1 MDVMEAK
8 NNRSVPHFIPSILFI
23 LSNYLEG
30 GRERF
35 SSAAG
40 SRRGG

>member
-1 MDVMEAK
+1 MEAK

-30 GRERF
+30 GGEL
-35 SSAAG
+35 
-40 SRRGG
+40 